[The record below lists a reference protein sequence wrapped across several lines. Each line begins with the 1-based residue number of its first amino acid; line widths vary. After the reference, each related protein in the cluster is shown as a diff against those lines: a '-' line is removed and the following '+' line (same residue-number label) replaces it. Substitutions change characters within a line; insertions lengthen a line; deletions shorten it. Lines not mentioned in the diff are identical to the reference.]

1 MPDEAEKP
9 DLVFVYGTLRPG
21 LAAAT
26 RHLVD
31 DLEQVGSATVRGLL
45 FDLGNYP
52 GMIAGDGVVYGDL
65 LRLGSPNRLSLLDE
79 YEECGGPRPLFWRQR
94 ILARQ
99 ATGEI
104 VSAWT
109 YLYARSITGAAR
121 IPEGDYATHL
131 RELRPYKPLGAS
143 PGTAPYK
150 PLGASPGTAGG

>member
-9 DLVFVYGTLRPG
+9 DLVFVYGTLRPA

-52 GMIAGDGVVYGDL
+52 GMIEGDGIVHGDL
-65 LRLGSPNRLSLLDE
+65 LRLGSPNRLLLLDE
-79 YEECGGPRPLFWRQR
+79 YEECGSPRPLFRRQR

-104 VSAWT
+104 VAAWT
-109 YLYARSITGAAR
+109 YLYARSITGAVQ

-131 RELRPYKPLGAS
+131 RGPSLRGRTEHGTGTPL
-143 PGTAPYK
+143 PP
-150 PLGASPGTAGG
+150 